1 MVQEQDQKAD
11 PIGRF
16 TLQYRVARDA
26 FTSSEFVAVTDDG
39 ISLPLELIW
48 ALPLP
53 EKGEQ
58 REALEKQKAQFHKL
72 IEDLEAKVSSSSA
85 RGGGSRAGF
94 GSGSPPFLSPPKPDS
109 RRSGIAA
116 GSGAA
121 QPAHAA
127 D

>member
-53 EKGEQ
+53 EKGSS
-58 REALEKQKAQFHKL
+58 EKRWRSRKP
-72 IEDLEAKVSSSSA
+72 SSTS
-85 RGGGSRAGF
+85 
-94 GSGSPPFLSPPKPDS
+94 
-109 RRSGIAA
+109 
-116 GSGAA
+116 
-121 QPAHAA
+121 
-127 D
+127 